1 MVSESHAVLSAK
13 HSQQPQTK
21 SGVWREQKKIPVKCS
36 LLKKSSIAGHHAGL
50 LVGWSPAWK
59 VGVLV
64 DQRRVWFENST
75 IPDLTNQK
83 PTWTNMEFMLG
94 HAEPYSRV
102 RSPNLWK
109 GIVQRLKD
117 LDWLPLIPVYCTVSE
132 CKSGYITEN
141 PDSAVSQTALG
152 ARTCFDSNVCPQADN
167 SVT

>member
-1 MVSESHAVLSAK
+1 MVSESHAVLSGK

-64 DQRRVWFENST
+64 DQTVWFENST

-83 PTWTNMEFMLG
+83 PTWNSCWVML
-94 HAEPYSRV
+94 
-102 RSPNLWK
+102 NLTAGFALLISERGLSK
-109 GIVQRLKD
+109 G
-117 LDWLPLIPVYCTVSE
+117 
-132 CKSGYITEN
+132 
-141 PDSAVSQTALG
+141 
-152 ARTCFDSNVCPQADN
+152 
-167 SVT
+167 